1 MITFLVCIA
10 ALVAGFFIYGRF
22 IDRFFGS
29 DPSRKTPAETMADGV
44 DYIKLPTWKVFII
57 QFLNIAGLGPI
68 FGAILGAAYG
78 PMAYLWIVAGCIFM
92 GAVHDY
98 FSGMLSLRN
107 GGVNMPDLVG
117 MYLGPKVKN
126 VLVILVC
133 FLMLA
138 VGVSFVTG
146 PADLMQSLTG
156 WDKTWWLY
164 IIFFYYI
171 LATLLPID
179 KIIGSVYPLFGA
191 ALLFMA
197 VGVFGAM
204 IVGDIKGTVEMQEM
218 TLSTFRNFHSDP
230 QNNVLVPMLFVVIS
244 CGAISGF
251 HATQSPLMS
260 RCLKN
265 EKYVRPVFYGAMIA
279 EGIVAMIWAAAAI
292 AYFGGPEGLNQ
303 AATEGIMINGTLT
316 KVTPAIAVD
325 MICRSWLGQFG
336 AVIAIIGVV
345 VCPITSGD
353 TAFRSLRLTVAD
365 LARYDQ
371 KSILRRLVI
380 SVPAFAVAYFCCMV
394 DFSTLWQYVGICN
407 QLLAAF
413 VLWMATAYL
422 ISVKKPHW
430 MTSLPATFITFI
442 CVSYF
447 FIAPYKAGGLHLA
460 PVAGYC
466 AGAAVALGLLIYFI
480 ARGRKTAA
488 ELG

>member
-1 MITFLVCIA
+1 M
-10 ALVAGFFIYGRF
+10 
-22 IDRFFGS
+22 
-29 DPSRKTPAETMADGV
+29 
-44 DYIKLPTWKVFII
+44 FII

>member
-22 IDRFFGS
+22 VDRFFGS

-156 WDKTWWLY
+156 WDKIWWLY